1 MGGGGAPIPSIT
13 FMDSHQTQHMQKRFL
28 LPVQQL
34 HILRIWPTTLP
45 RSLFCRLHR
54 EICWPG
60 TTGSTIS
67 DASHFLLF
75 AFCCWQRVEW
85 KKTVQTTYRK
95 KQSIYRQPKIA
106 ANNLMYHS
114 VEGRPLFILYD
125 SNTRHLVWFFF
136 LVFAPFWTLWWYLKQ
151 ANWELTAQ
159 HTALFAYVAH
169 KQYAL
174 YSR

>member
-1 MGGGGAPIPSIT
+1 
-13 FMDSHQTQHMQKRFL
+13 MDSHQTQRMQRCFL

-34 HILRIWPTTLP
+34 HALRIWPTAVY

-67 DASHFLLF
+67 GASHFLLS
-75 AFCCWQRVEW
+75 AFCCWQRVGG

-95 KQSIYRQPKIA
+95 KPSIYSQPKIA

-114 VEGRPLFILYD
+114 GGQGDWFSYSMTLRHAIWFGFFYSCFCAILK
-125 SNTRHLVWFFF
+125 TLHGAF
-136 LVFAPFWTLWWYLKQ
+136 LSKPTE
-151 ANWELTAQ
+151 NWL

-169 KQYAL
+169 KQYTL